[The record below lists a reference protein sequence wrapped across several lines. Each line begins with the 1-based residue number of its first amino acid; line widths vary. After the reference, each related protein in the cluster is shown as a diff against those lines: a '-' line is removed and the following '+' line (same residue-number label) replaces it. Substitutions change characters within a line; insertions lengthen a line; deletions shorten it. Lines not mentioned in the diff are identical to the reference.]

1 MTHTQFQRDQFNEE
15 NKQDTGERE
24 RQREREKQAT
34 GEEENALDQPV
45 LGDGI

>member
-1 MTHTQFQRDQFNEE
+1 MKKINRIQE
-15 NKQDTGERE
+15 
-24 RQREREKQAT
+24 REREKQAT